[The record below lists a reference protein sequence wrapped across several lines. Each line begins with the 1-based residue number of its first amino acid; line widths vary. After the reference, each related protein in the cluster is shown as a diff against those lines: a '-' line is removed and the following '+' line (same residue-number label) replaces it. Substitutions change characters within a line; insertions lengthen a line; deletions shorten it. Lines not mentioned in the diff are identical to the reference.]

1 MTVHSVLS
9 PQSSSLTIIGGGMVG
24 LAVAYEAAS
33 RGLSVTVLERD
44 RVAGGAGHAAAGMLA
59 PASEAEACD
68 QALTDFAL
76 ESCRRYPD
84 FVSRLERDS
93 GLSCGYRRE
102 GSLLV
107 ALNRDHAE
115 ELDRLAAFQRRFGLH
130 VELLSAAEI
139 LDREPAVS
147 SKAVGGLFA
156 PDDRQVNPRQLQKA
170 LFTALRSLGAN
181 VIQHARV
188 TGVET
193 SGGRVSSVSYVR
205 AGEEHEVRTGNV
217 VLASGAWIAGLP
229 IPAARALPMRPIK
242 GQILRLQGPPLVAH
256 VLRSPDVYIVPRE
269 SGELVV
275 GATAEDMGFDERRTA
290 GAALELLREA
300 SRLLPGIAEL
310 DVSEHTVGFR
320 PALRD
325 ALPAIGPAGP
335 AGMFV
340 ATGHYRHGVMLSP
353 ATAELLMD
361 WIVDGAVSPLLT
373 AFEPSRFALTASPVR
388 GGMR

>member
-1 MTVHSVLS
+1 MRINGHSDLVV
-9 PQSSSLTIIGGGMVG
+9 IGGGMVG
-24 LAVAYEAAS
+24 LSVAYEAAS
-33 RGLSVTVLERD
+33 RGLKVAVVERD

-76 ESCRRYPD
+76 DSCGRYPE
-84 FVSRLERDS
+84 FVARLERDS
-93 GLSCGYRRE
+93 GLGCGYRKE

-115 ELDRLAAFQRRFGLH
+115 EFDRLAAFQRRFGLH
-130 VELLSAAEI
+130 VELLSAAEV

-156 PDDRQVNPRQLQKA
+156 PDDRQVDPRRLQRA
-170 LFTALRSLGAN
+170 LVAGIRRVGGTI
-181 VIQHARV
+181 VQHARV
-188 TGVET
+188 TSVDTAGDRVTGVT
-193 SGGRVSSVSYVR
+193 FMR
-205 AGEEHEVRTGNV
+205 AGEQHAFAAGSI
-217 VLASGAWIAGLP
+217 VLAAGAWIAGLP
-229 IPAARALPMRPIK
+229 VAAARSLPMRPIK
-242 GQILRLQGPPLVAH
+242 GQILRLHGRPLVSH
-256 VLRSPDVYIVPRE
+256 VLRTPEVYIVPRE

-290 GAALELLREA
+290 GAAFELLRE
-300 SRLLPGIAEL
+300 SFRLLPGIAEL

-325 ALPAIGPAGP
+325 ALPAIGPIGP
-335 AGMFV
+335 RGLFA

-353 ATAELLMD
+353 ATAMLLID
-361 WIVDGAVSPLLT
+361 WIVSGTVSPLLVP
-373 AFEPSRFALTASPVR
+373 FEPSRFAQSASPVR